1 MTARFRL
8 VHFVPDPFSGMRVPV
23 AALVQQ
29 GSSVRVV
36 RAPHTAGPGCV
47 GGLATWHNM
56 QGLLRGLESVEQFDQ
71 LPFNLGPHAVLGG
84 QLDVPEQVNDPLS
97 WVTKFILPQRPLAA
111 DDMRESALP
120 SPRRDS
126 VGQLFFQTWRVEQFV
141 ERRFKGEKLG
151 LEDEYAGSITHAV
164 LGSGELMLM
173 EPVLGLRSDVWSQL
187 EDISKSFLAW
197 EKLLERKRA
206 RRKPRFVAFMFS
218 SPRATVREAKSF
230 LGVAEAEVIDV
241 EVPTERDRFVSDIR
255 RIGLTNPIHAHL
267 RS

>member
-1 MTARFRL
+1 
-8 VHFVPDPFSGMRVPV
+8 
-23 AALVQQ
+23 
-29 GSSVRVV
+29 
-36 RAPHTAGPGCV
+36 
-47 GGLATWHNM
+47 M